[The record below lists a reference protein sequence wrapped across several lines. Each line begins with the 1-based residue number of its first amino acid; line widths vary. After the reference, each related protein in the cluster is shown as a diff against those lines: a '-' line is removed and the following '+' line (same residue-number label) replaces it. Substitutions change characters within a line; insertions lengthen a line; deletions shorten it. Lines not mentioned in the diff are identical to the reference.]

1 MFKYVFIG
9 DTKGQTIID
18 DDFPFQVVE
27 TSQVL
32 FSLETLIITVSA
44 GAVAALVVGFVT
56 GFCCGRRCHKDDNTL
71 VGHLGY
77 PDTEYEYFE
86 QRGGLARPTL
96 LNAGPPNLPPG
107 MPPPGGPLLP
117 QETAKLDSRHEE
129 VIYFIF
135 TLFDNYSKSRILF
148 FNFGIFHQFL
158 SY

>member
-1 MFKYVFIG
+1 MTPPLLTKQTTEEPTTTVFKYVFIL
-9 DTKGQTIID
+9 TQKTIIID
-18 DDFPFQVVE
+18 DFSFKVVE

-117 QETAKLDSRHEE
+117 QETAKLDNRHEE
-129 VIYFIF
+129 VIIYLI
-135 TLFDNYSKSRILF
+135 TNK
-148 FNFGIFHQFL
+148 
-158 SY
+158 